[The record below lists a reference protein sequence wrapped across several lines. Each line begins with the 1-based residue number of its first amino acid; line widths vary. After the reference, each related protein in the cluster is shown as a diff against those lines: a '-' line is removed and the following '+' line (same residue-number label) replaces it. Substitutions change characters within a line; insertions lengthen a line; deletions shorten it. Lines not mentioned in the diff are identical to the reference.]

1 MGAHGT
7 PSEEAASLRPFRDRL
22 AFLGFEGEFAS
33 GASARLVAATD
44 NSIYQV
50 LPAAVLYPRTADD
63 LNRIVR
69 AARATDVAL
78 SPRGGGTGTNGQSL
92 TSGVMVDVS
101 RHLDRIGALDVEAR
115 LVTVEPG
122 VVLDQLNAFLS
133 RHGLFFAPMVSTA
146 SRATIGGMVATDA
159 SGKGSRIYGKTSA
172 HVASLDVVLSDGS
185 DWTIRPLDRAGLDT
199 ARRLGGIVGDVH
211 REVHRI
217 VTEHAN
223 LIDATFPDIN
233 RGLTGYNLQGVA
245 RRDGTF
251 NLAYLL
257 AGSEGTLALTKSV
270 TLRVLPRPRHRAL
283 VVARYASFDDAL
295 RDVRHLMVAE
305 PAAVEVIDDKVL
317 SVATRDVVWSGM
329 EAVLGGPSA
338 EPVRGLNFVE
348 FVAADADAVG
358 RGYAEVVRLLATSPF
373 KAMDWAVVTDAT
385 VIGQLWSLR
394 EKAVGLLGKLG
405 GKRQGTSF
413 VEDTAV
419 RPELLADF
427 VTEFRAILDRHALS
441 YGMYGHADVGCLHV
455 RPALDMADPAD
466 AGVIRPVSDEVAAL
480 AKRYGGLLWGE
491 HGRGYRGEYSPLF
504 FGPVLYAELGNI
516 KRAFDPT
523 NLFNPGKLASPGPR
537 HRVDRIDAVP
547 LRGEADRR
555 IDADHSRAFD
565 GAVACNGNGACH
577 SWDAFTP
584 MCPSYKATRDR
595 VQSPKGRATLLR
607 NWATLASERDRG
619 AAVGRELAALEEE
632 VKASLDTCLSC
643 KACSN
648 LCPVKVD
655 VPTMKARFLADY
667 YMRRRRPLRDRVLS
681 RLEGLLPAARLF
693 PRAANVAASM
703 AGGVARRVL
712 GLVDLPRIR
721 PMGRRRGSA
730 APRMGRPGVVLLQ
743 DGFLGT
749 FDGGV
754 VDAAATLLE
763 RLGYD
768 VRVSGIGANGKAQQ
782 VLGMLDRFA
791 VTARRAQ
798 LERLRLG
805 AFGLPIVSLDAAT
818 GLLYDQEY
826 QEFAPLPDEPPVI
839 PIEGFLA
846 AELDAGR
853 LPRAGGAAAG
863 SFTVLLH
870 CTERTARPETA
881 DRWRRVF
888 DHFGMVADVPSAG
901 CCGMAGMFGHE
912 VEHADLSRRI
922 FDLGWRPRIDAAPT
936 AGRVL
941 ATGFSCR
948 CQTKRF
954 ADFHPPHPVEAILAH
969 IEGCQE

>member
-1 MGAHGT
+1 MGAHWT
-7 PSEEAASLRPFRDRL
+7 PSEEPASLRPFQHRL
-22 AFLGFEGEFAS
+22 ASLGFEGEFAQD
-33 GASARLVAATD
+33 AADRLVAATD

-50 LPAAVLYPRTADD
+50 VPSAVLYPRTAND

-69 AARATDVAL
+69 AARATGVSL

-92 TSGVMVDVS
+92 TSGVMVDLS
-101 RHLDRIGALDVEAR
+101 RHLNRIGALDVEAG

-133 RHGLFFAPMVSTA
+133 RYGLFFAPMVSTA

-185 DWTIRPLDRAGLDT
+185 DWTVRPLDRAGLDA
-199 ARRLGGIVGDVH
+199 ARRCAGIVGEVH
-211 REVHRI
+211 REVHRV
-217 VTEHAN
+217 VTEHAE
-223 LIDATFPDIN
+223 LIEATFPVIN

-245 RRDGTF
+245 RPNGTF
-251 NLAYLL
+251 DLSYLL

-283 VVARYASFDDAL
+283 VVARYASFDAAL
-295 RDVRHLMVAE
+295 RDVRHLMSAE

-317 SVATRDVVWSGM
+317 SVATRDVVWSGI

-338 EPVRGLNFVE
+338 EPVKGLNFAE
-348 FVAADADAVG
+348 FVGNDEDAVE
-358 RGYAEVVRLLATSPF
+358 RGCAEAVQLLTTSPF

-385 VIGQLWSLR
+385 VVGQLWSLR
-394 EKAVGLLGKLG
+394 EKAVGLLGKMG
-405 GKRQGTSF
+405 GRRQGTSF

-427 VTEFRAILDRHALS
+427 VAEFRAILDRHSLS

-480 AKRYGGLLWGE
+480 AKSYGGLLWGE
-491 HGRGYRGEYSPLF
+491 HGRGYRGEFSPLF

-516 KRAFDPT
+516 KRAFDPS
-523 NLFNPGKLASPGPR
+523 NLFNPGKLASPGPE

-555 IDADHSRAFD
+555 IDADRGRAFD
-565 GAVACNGNGACH
+565 RAIACNGNGACH
-577 SWDAFTP
+577 SWDAFNP

-607 NWATLASERDRG
+607 NWAALASERDRG
-619 AAVGRELAALEEE
+619 AAVDRKLAALEEE

-667 YMRRRRPLRDRVLS
+667 YMLRRRPLRDRVLS

-693 PRAANVAASM
+693 PGAANAASSVT
-703 AGGVARRVL
+703 GGIARRAL

-721 PMGRRRGSA
+721 PAARQANSA
-730 APRMGRPGVVLLQ
+730 APRAGRPGVVLLQ
-743 DGFLGT
+743 DSFLGT

-754 VDAAATLLE
+754 VDAAATLLK

-782 VLGMLDRFA
+782 VLGMFDRFA

-798 LERLRLG
+798 LERVRLG
-805 AFGLPIVSLDAAT
+805 ASGLPIVSLDAAT
-818 GLLYDQEY
+818 GLLFDQEY
-826 QEFAPLPDEPPVI
+826 QEFAPVADAPPVI

-846 AELDAGR
+846 SEVEAGR
-853 LPRAGGAAAG
+853 LLRAGSAAAG

-870 CTERTARPETA
+870 CTERSARPETA
-881 DRWRRVF
+881 DHWRRVL
-888 DHFGMVADVPSAG
+888 DHFGMIADVPTTG

-912 VEHADLSRRI
+912 VEHVDLSRRI
-922 FDLGWRPRIDAAPT
+922 FDLGWRPRVDEAPS
-936 AGRVL
+936 ADRVL

-954 ADFHPPHPVEAILAH
+954 SGFRPPHPVEAILAH
-969 IEGCQE
+969 VERSQA